1 MVHDEEDKKFSFQ
14 TQVEVESF
22 CFLATFSLFSLFSH
36 DQQGLITIKMWVSK
50 LFWMFFNHILRLESI
65 CPC

>member
-1 MVHDEEDKKFSFQ
+1 MVRDEEDKKFSFQ

-22 CFLATFSLFSLFSH
+22 CFPATFSLFSH
-36 DQQGLITIKMWVSK
+36 DQRGLISIKMWVSK

-65 CPC
+65 YPC